1 MAPGCLLTVLPHF
14 ETPLHSS
21 CLCLRVKA
29 SAFLMELALC
39 VMDCLSL
46 FGTGDGLEQS
56 RVFLFGSRELQV
68 CGDPRL
74 LSLVAIVAR
83 LVMLT
88 SQLCRGSFVLV

>member
-1 MAPGCLLTVLPHF
+1 MLPHF